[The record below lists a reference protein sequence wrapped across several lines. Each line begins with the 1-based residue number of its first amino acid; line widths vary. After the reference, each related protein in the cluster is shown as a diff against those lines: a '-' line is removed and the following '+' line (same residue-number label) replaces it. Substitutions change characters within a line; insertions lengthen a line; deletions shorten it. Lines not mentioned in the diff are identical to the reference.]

1 MDIKQLK
8 YLVALDKTQHFGQ
21 AAELCHIS
29 QPTLSQRI
37 RQLEQ
42 ELDLTLIRRGQK
54 FEGFTEE
61 GDRILAWANTL
72 LANYQGLMAE
82 AVNCHAQSHGLIR
95 IAMVPLSGVNPADLL
110 TCLYQAL
117 PNLRCQIHTLSTT
130 DIHQQLKSNQIDLA
144 ISYREKHLDDALSA
158 HLYRRAPLGLL
169 YHPESFKLPQVVDL
183 AKFAKLPLAT
193 LSKAMHFR
201 QLSDAF
207 FSAHQ
212 MIPKIHIECDSV
224 YHLIQC
230 VEAGH
235 ACALLPC
242 CDEYRHNHPQLQ
254 FASLK
259 TPLPEA
265 ELHLMARR
273 QDTQS
278 RLVKQCIEL
287 LLAQVNDR
295 R

>member
-21 AAELCHIS
+21 AAALCHIS

-61 GDRILAWANTL
+61 GERILVWANTL

-82 AVNCHAQSHGLIR
+82 AVHCHSQNHGLIR

-110 TCLYQAL
+110 TCLNRVF
-117 PNLRCQIHTLSTT
+117 PNIRCQLHTLSTKE
-130 DIHQQLKSNQIDLA
+130 IHEQLKNNQIDLA
-144 ISYREKHLDDALSA
+144 ISYREKHLDTELTS
-158 HLYRRAPLGLL
+158 HPFFSAPLGLF
-169 YHPESFKLPQVVDL
+169 YHQHHFTLPKVVDL
-183 AKFAKLPLAT
+183 AQFGKLPLAT
-193 LSKAMHFR
+193 LSKAMYFR

-212 MIPKIHIECDSV
+212 MIPNIHIECDSV

-235 ACALLPC
+235 VCALLPWSE
-242 CDEYRHNHPQLQ
+242 EYRHHNPQLQ
-254 FASLK
+254 FASLN
-259 TPLPEA
+259 TPLPTTQ
-265 ELHLMARR
+265 LYLLARR
-273 QDTQS
+273 EDTQS
-278 RLVKQCIEL
+278 HLVKRCIEL
-287 LLAQVNDR
+287 LLTHRQ
-295 R
+295 